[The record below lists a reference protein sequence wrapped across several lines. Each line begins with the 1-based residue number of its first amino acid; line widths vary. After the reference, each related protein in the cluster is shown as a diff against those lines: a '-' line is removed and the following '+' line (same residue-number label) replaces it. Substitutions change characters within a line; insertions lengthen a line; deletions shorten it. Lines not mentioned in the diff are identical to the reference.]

1 MWLTLESAPSDLDLL
16 PLKALAIIVASDL
29 ELTRKLISVTIGNV
43 RMYARL
49 RLRAFFSFKRMA
61 GKFLFALVACTDI
74 AMYRPSTQCSRSCNS
89 LSGVILPHQQPN
101 QVEEQE
107 IQQED
112 RGMLDQRRQ
121 QAVSEQPL
129 VKGHGHDLATG
140 AGRRLLRAVI
150 RATLL

>member
-1 MWLTLESAPSDLDLL
+1 MH
-16 PLKALAIIVASDL
+16 
-29 ELTRKLISVTIGNV
+29 
-43 RMYARL
+43 
-49 RLRAFFSFKRMA
+49 
-61 GKFLFALVACTDI
+61 
-74 AMYRPSTQCSRSCNS
+74 RPSTQCSRSCNNP
-89 LSGVILPHQQPN
+89 SGVILPRQQPN

-107 IQQED
+107 IQQDD

-140 AGRRLLRAVI
+140 AGRRLLCAVI